1 MWRAGYCCR
10 VLSDSTTVEGRQ
22 RRVLVVDDERHV
34 RFMLCD
40 LLAHLGCYVEGVPNP
55 HEGLQ
60 RLERGAY
67 DVLVTDFRMPG
78 MNGVE
83 LVERAR
89 ERDGALRVIMLTS
102 SSTDLDPAARRLR
115 FTLLRKP
122 LDLPRLKGAL
132 TDEADQ

>member
-1 MWRAGYCCR
+1 M
-10 VLSDSTTVEGRQ
+10 SDPIVEGRP

-40 LLAHLGCYVEGVPNP
+40 VLAHWGCEADAVTTAAEV
-55 HEGLQ
+55 
-60 RLERGAY
+60 LERLDPGAY
-67 DVLVTDFRMPG
+67 DVLLTDFGMPG

-89 ERDGALRVIMLTS
+89 ERDGALRVIMLTGS
-102 SSTDLDPAARRLR
+102 GADLGPVARRLG

-122 LDLPRLKGAL
+122 LDLGRLRTAL
-132 TDEADQ
+132 ADEADQALR